1 MANRKHQMCE
11 KCSSQSLMSVLNK
24 FVETVNIM
32 DEKVMVPSRLRD
44 MQLNQNSNLE
54 PTEENNNMAV
64 LPFTSGNGE
73 DLYSYYE
80 MINAV
85 KGELLSGKGPL
96 SSHRITSLSESDG
109 DSDTL
114 SDDSSDDG
122 VQQDAATK
130 TAQAFRHHLQGLFGL
145 LHQLSDTAKF
155 LGDAYEDQVGVKK
168 TKKFT
173 I

>member
-32 DEKVMVPSRLRD
+32 DDKVMVPSRLRD
-44 MQLNQNSNLE
+44 MELNQNSNMDV
-54 PTEENNNMAV
+54 TEENNNMSV
-64 LPFTSGNGE
+64 IPFSSGNGE
-73 DLYSYYE
+73 DLYSHFV

-85 KGELLSGKGPL
+85 KNELLSGKGPL
-96 SSHRITSLSESDG
+96 SSHRIAGTSESDG
-109 DSDTL
+109 ESDTL

-122 VQQDAATK
+122 AIDAAGK

-155 LGDAYEDQVGVKK
+155 LGDAYEEQVGGKK

-173 I
+173 F